1 MSIAPLTVYH
11 IHSLTLSPSPAIRLE
26 SLHIVGQILK
36 IKILDAQNQNAL
48 FSIIFPCSGS
58 YMRVIIDELVF
69 CCCSIQLG
77 TSVAVATL
85 SVLNLHSL
93 DKTVFYDIAFN
104 IIKRQG

>member
-69 CCCSIQLG
+69 LLLLNTTWYKRCGGDVVS
-77 TSVAVATL
+77 AV
-85 SVLNLHSL
+85 S
-93 DKTVFYDIAFN
+93 AF
-104 IIKRQG
+104 I